1 MHAWRS
7 VASPLLILALA
18 RGWTAVALA
27 LQEDS
32 DPVQDG
38 RRMAIATGGADEAE
52 EGGGPW
58 HWLTNR
64 SINETAPG
72 TTNRSRNR
80 PHAAPAASPD
90 GREGT
95 DGRASSTHK
104 VQHIALL
111 NDIRFWCLMAVV
123 IICIAVAV
131 IRMELQLKDD
141 EDGVEA
147 EKQSAPQERQH
158 RQGEQHNAQ
167 APAAGDGAAA
177 EPAQDS
183 VHPLRW
189 VANLF
194 FCVIG
199 LNISMLF
206 WGVAQEFM
214 MTSTY
219 VGQDGKEEQIPSALC
234 LVMFNRMLTVAVTS
248 IIIALNPRYSFDFS
262 GRSACG
268 LPAVSNLLASWCQ
281 YQSLAYVSF
290 PIQTAA
296 KSAKLLPVV
305 VLGSLRGKRQ
315 TVLDYA
321 EAILIVFA
329 LVVFGFETEDNI
341 NALHAKG
348 FGVLL
353 LCGLVF
359 FDSITPH
366 LQDSLFKK
374 NPELSMIQATFAMG
388 CVSTLVSLVILVVSG
403 KGLTSMLFFL
413 NHGEA
418 ALHALVLS
426 LCSTLTQFLIS
437 YTIKNFGPVTFA
449 LISTTRQLISVC
461 LSAVLFMH
469 HITLLAWCA
478 AVVVFG
484 TVIGRAVRPRE
495 YDDGDLAE
503 SSSPMHSGSRSQS
516 LVEKLAL
523 RSRNYKL
530 VVCVLGIHLPL
541 MFYSVAQEFMFTHTF
556 HGQIFKYPLVLIV
569 LNRIGASLLAIGVL
583 KLQGI
588 QVLDRDMWVTVLP
601 AAANLGATFCQYQA
615 LFFLRFPVQT
625 LLKSAKVVP
634 VMLCGRLLKN
644 RTYSWLDY
652 AEGVLITGLV
662 CVFTWSFSSDKEN
675 LHPGAGVWPGLLLM
689 CGYLLADSVTSNAE
703 DAIYQRVQLDPGQL
717 LLGMQASAGLV
728 GVLALTASGQL
739 PPALRFLFDNPR
751 AMFHLLVLL
760 MAEAGGAYA
769 CTVTVRLFGPAV
781 FTLLLMSHQI
791 MSLMVSV
798 ALFGHKFDWLSCLCL
813 GVVTLVI
820 LTSSLRRVRDDRL
833 RTREPEALLVK

>member
-1 MHAWRS
+1 MQVRRG
-7 VASPLLILALA
+7 VTSPLLLLALA
-18 RGWTAVALA
+18 RGWTVAA
-27 LQEDS
+27 LVLQGDS

-38 RRMAIATGGADEAE
+38 RRMAVATASADEAE
-52 EGGGPW
+52 DGTGPW

-64 SINETAPG
+64 SINETGYGIKKNPHHASIKAMVAVPPG
-72 TTNRSRNR
+72 
-80 PHAAPAASPD
+80 PD
-90 GREGT
+90 GQK
-95 DGRASSTHK
+95 HM

-131 IRMELQLKDD
+131 IKMELQLKG
-141 EDGVEA
+141 EDAVEA
-147 EKQSAPQERQH
+147 ESRPTQQH
-158 RQGEQHNAQ
+158 QQQGQQNAL
-167 APAAGDGAAA
+167 APAAGDAAA
-177 EPAQDS
+177 EPAQDG
-183 VHPLRW
+183 VHSLRW

-199 LNISMLF
+199 LNIAMLF

-219 VGQDGKEEQIPSALC
+219 IGQDGIEERIPSALC
-234 LVMFNRMLTVAVTS
+234 LVMFNRMLTVAVTAL
-248 IIIALNPRYSFDFS
+248 IIALSPRYSFDFP

-268 LPAVSNLLASWCQ
+268 VPAMSNLVASWCQ

-305 VLGSLRGKRQ
+305 ILNSLRGKQ
-315 TVLDYA
+315 QSVLDYA

-329 LVVFGFETEDNI
+329 LVMFGLETEGDVNGM
-341 NALHAKG
+341 HARG

-353 LCGLVF
+353 LCGLIF
-359 FDSITPH
+359 FDSMTPH
-366 LQDSLFKK
+366 LQDRLFKK

-388 CVSTLVSLVILVVSG
+388 CVSTLVSLVTLVVSG
-403 KGLTSMLFFL
+403 NGLTSLIFFL

-449 LISTTRQLISVC
+449 LIATTRQLISVC
-461 LSAVLFMH
+461 LSSVLFMH

-495 YDDGDLAE
+495 YDDGDLVD
-503 SSSPMHSGSRSQS
+503 SSINPVPSSSRSQS
-516 LVEKLAL
+516 FVQALAL
-523 RSRNYKL
+523 RSKNYKL
-530 VVCVLGIHLPL
+530 VVCTLGIHLPL

-569 LNRIGASLLAIGVL
+569 FNRIGASLLAVVVL

-588 QVLDRDMWVTVLP
+588 KILDSGMWLTVAP
-601 AAANLGATFCQYQA
+601 AAANLVATFCQYQA
-615 LFFLRFPVQT
+615 LLFLRFPVQT

-634 VMLCGRLLKN
+634 VMLCGRLMKN

-662 CVFTWSFSSDKEN
+662 CVFTWSFSSEKEN
-675 LHPGAGVWPGLLLM
+675 MLQGGSLLPGLLLM
-689 CGYLLADSVTSNAE
+689 GGYLLADSITSNAE

-728 GVLALTASGQL
+728 GAVGLLSSGQL
-739 PPALRFLFDNPR
+739 LPAMHFLFANKR
-751 AMFHLLVLL
+751 AVFHLLVLL
-760 MAEAGGAYA
+760 LAEAGGAYA

-791 MSLMVSV
+791 VSLMVSV

-820 LTSSLRRVRDDRL
+820 LTSSLRRVMAERL
-833 RTREPEALLVK
+833 KTDQTNALLVK